1 MCVCV
6 CVCVCVYVCVCEYGV
21 CVCVCVQIC
30 VLMYMNVCVC
40 VWMCM
45 YVYVYVCMACLHIS
59 LRHGSDTKAI
69 NILVPGAGLGRL
81 THEFARRGYNCQGN
95 EWSLFM
101 LLASN
106 FVLNK

>member
-1 MCVCV
+1 MCMCVCA
-6 CVCVCVYVCVCEYGV
+6 Y
-21 CVCVCVQIC
+21 
-30 VLMYMNVCVC
+30 
-40 VWMCM
+40 MCM
-45 YVYVYVCMACLHIS
+45 YVCVDVHVCMACLHTS
-59 LRHGSDTKAI
+59 LCHGSDTKAI